1 MNSRINQL
9 LTALS
14 GQGVDAMLIASS
26 QNRRYL
32 SGFSGSN
39 GILFI
44 HPEKRLLVTDFR
56 YKEQA
61 GRQAPDYEV
70 VMTSQFLSMF
80 GSIRE
85 AAEALGVKRIG
96 FESDRM
102 TVDWAAGAKR
112 DLPGIELIPCGGLVE
127 RIRASKDEY
136 EISCIATAQRTAEL
150 AFQEVLGII
159 RPGICEYD
167 IAAEIGY
174 RMAKSGC
181 ITSFNTIAAS
191 GENGSM
197 PHAVLSNRVI
207 QRGDFITMDFGCV
220 YNGYCSDMTR
230 TVAVGQPSEEMAE
243 VYRIVLEAQRRAL
256 DLIAPGVNCFDVDT
270 AARGYIS
277 DMGYG
282 EYFGHGLGHSFGLEV
297 HEEPRFSPQCHE
309 HLVPGICISVEPGI
323 YLPGKFGVRIE
334 DTVCITEDGYRNFT
348 STPKELI
355 IL

>member
-1 MNSRINQL
+1 M
-9 LTALS
+9 
-14 GQGVDAMLIASS
+14 
-26 QNRRYL
+26 
-32 SGFSGSN
+32 
-39 GILFI
+39 
-44 HPEKRLLVTDFR
+44 
-56 YKEQA
+56 
-61 GRQAPDYEV
+61 
-70 VMTSQFLSMF
+70 
-80 GSIRE
+80 
-85 AAEALGVKRIG
+85 
-96 FESDRM
+96 
-102 TVDWAAGAKR
+102 
-112 DLPGIELIPCGGLVE
+112 
-127 RIRASKDEY
+127 
-136 EISCIATAQRTAEL
+136 

-181 ITSFNTIAAS
+181 ITSFNTIVAS

-309 HLVPGICISVEPGI
+309 NLVPGICISVEPGI